1 MPSRITIKA
10 YGTRANLSKYLS
22 YLSMDATAP
31 DSDWGQVKKYL
42 TKDDRPC
49 VFSRYHSAYL
59 FWVA

>member
-31 DSDWGQVKKYL
+31 DSDWG
-42 TKDDRPC
+42 
-49 VFSRYHSAYL
+49 
-59 FWVA
+59 